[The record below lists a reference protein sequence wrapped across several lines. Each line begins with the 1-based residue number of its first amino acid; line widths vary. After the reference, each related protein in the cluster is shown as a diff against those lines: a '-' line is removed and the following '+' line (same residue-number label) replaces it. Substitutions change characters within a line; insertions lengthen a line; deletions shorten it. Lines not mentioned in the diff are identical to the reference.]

1 MSWRKYLRDEA
12 KKEKEQ
18 REKRRKRQE
27 RANTK
32 TFWQKQSFGAASEVR
47 QIDVSEYN
55 K

>member
-18 REKRRKRQE
+18 REKKRKRQE

-32 TFWQKQSFGAASEVR
+32 TFWQKQSFGAASPVR
-47 QIDVSEYN
+47 KIDISEY

>member
-12 KKEKEQ
+12 KKEKEK
-18 REKRRKRQE
+18 REKMRKRQE

-32 TFWQKQSFGAASEVR
+32 TFWQRQSFGAASPVR
-47 QIDVSEYN
+47 KIDISEY